1 MFGSVAIALLAAIFW
16 TSCGGGSGSSS
27 NNTKPLTKVKDRLFV
42 SNAQQGIVQIV
53 DVDKD
58 ELAGF
63 EKGLSSTYNITTGGA
78 PEFMDSTSDN
88 KNIAVYDNSSF
99 SISVISSDTENIVS
113 RVFLS
118 GASDSIRITS
128 DAKFVYAAVRN
139 RNNGTDNNGTA
150 IQPGAV
156 QVMDVTNGNIPAN
169 YPVPNARWIA
179 LSHDNKTLLVFPD
192 DPNNT
197 PYMIDLTATSPA
209 ASPILPDPSLPT
221 NPFDRPVAAYFSSD
235 DTKAYILNC
244 GPECGGAQASVT
256 ELTLATSAQRNVPVP
271 AATVGVLDGAN
282 LYVAGQ
288 AIVGGMASVVDTGAM
303 TVSSSAAIGNGFHNV
318 IRSESGKLWIGASNC
333 GGGGCLSVLDPASG
347 NVVVDNPAAGTASK
361 GNVTGMDFE
370 SSNNRMYVCEGGEL
384 LPYDTS
390 ANPVH
395 TNVDIVGKA
404 WDVRAVP
411 PVTK

>member
-1 MFGSVAIALLAAIFW
+1 MKRVFGSGAIAVLAAILG
-16 TSCGGGSGSSS
+16 TGCGGYGNGGGGN
-27 NNTKPLTKVKDRLFV
+27 NNTKPLTKLKNRLFV

-53 DVDKD
+53 DADKD

-63 EKGLSSTYNITTGGA
+63 EKGTTSAYNIVTGGA

-99 SISVISSDTENIVS
+99 SITVINSDTENGVT

-139 RNNGTDNNGTA
+139 RNNGSG
-150 IQPGAV
+150 IQLGAV
-156 QVMDVTNGNIPAN
+156 QVMDVTNGNIPSN

-192 DPNNT
+192 DPSNT

-209 ASPILPDPSLPT
+209 AAPIPG
-221 NPFDRPVAAYFSSD
+221 NFDRPIAAYFSSD
-235 DTKAYILNC
+235 DSKAYILNC

-256 ELTLATSAQRNVPVP
+256 ELTLATLAQRTVPVP
-271 AATVGVLDGAN
+271 AATVGVLNGTN

-288 AIVGGMASVVDTGAM
+288 ATSSGMASVVDTGAM
-303 TVSSSAAIGNGFHNV
+303 TVTSTAAIGNGFHNV
-318 IRSESGKLWIGASNC
+318 IRSQASKVWIGASNC

-347 NVVVDNPAAGTASK
+347 NVVIDNPAAGGTSK

-370 SSNNRMYVCEGGEL
+370 SSNNQMYVCEGGEL

-411 PVTK
+411 PITK

>member
-1 MFGSVAIALLAAIFW
+1 VFGSVAIVLLAAIFW
-16 TSCGGGSGSSS
+16 TNCGGGGSSS
-27 NNTKPLTKVKDRLFV
+27 NNSNTKPLTNIKDRLFV
-42 SNAQQGIVQIV
+42 SNAQQGIVQII

-58 ELAGF
+58 QLAGF
-63 EKGLSSTYNITTGGA
+63 DRGTASTFNIVTGGA

-88 KNIAVYDNSSF
+88 KNIAVYDNTAF
-99 SISVISSDTENIVS
+99 SISVISSDTENTTT

-139 RNNGTDNNGTA
+139 RNNGTGV
-150 IQPGAV
+150 QPGAV
-156 QVMDVTNGNIPAN
+156 QVMDVTNGNIPSN

-192 DPNNT
+192 DASDT
-197 PYMIDLTATSPA
+197 PYMIDLTTSSPA
-209 ASPILPDPSLPT
+209 AAPIPGI
-221 NPFDRPVAAYFSSD
+221 FDRPIAAYFSSD

-256 ELTLATSAQRNVPVP
+256 ELTLATLAQRSVPVP
-271 AATVGVLDGAN
+271 AATVGVLDGTN

-288 AIVGGMASVVDTGAM
+288 ATSGGMASTVDTGSM
-303 TVSSSAAIGNGFHNV
+303 TVKSTAAIGNGFHNV
-318 IRSESGKLWIGASNC
+318 IRSQSSKVWIGASNC

-347 NVVVDNPAAGTASK
+347 NVVVDNPAAGSSSK

-370 SSNNRMYVCEGGEL
+370 SSNNEMYVCEGGEL
-384 LPYDTS
+384 NPYDTS

-395 TNVDIVGKA
+395 TNVDIVGTA

-411 PVTK
+411 PITK

>member
-1 MFGSVAIALLAAIFW
+1 MKRVFGSVAIVLLAATFW
-16 TSCGGGSGSSS
+16 SSCGGGSGNSSS
-27 NNTKPLTKVKDRLFV
+27 NTKPLTHVKDRLFV

-53 DVDKD
+53 DVDLD

-63 EKGLSSTYNITTGGA
+63 EKGLTSAYNIVTGGA

-99 SISVISSDTENIVS
+99 SISVISSDTENIVA
-113 RVFLS
+113 RVFL
-118 GASDSIRITS
+118 GGTSDSIRITS

-139 RNNGTDNNGTA
+139 RNNGTG
-150 IQPGAV
+150 IQQGAV

-192 DPNNT
+192 DPSNT
-197 PYMIDLTATSPA
+197 PYIIDLSATSPA
-209 ASPILPDPSLPT
+209 AAPIPGI
-221 NPFDRPVAAYFSSD
+221 FDRPIAAYFSSD
-235 DTKAYILNC
+235 DSKAYILNC

-256 ELTLATSAQRNVPVP
+256 ELTLATFAQRTVPVP
-271 AATVGVLDGAN
+271 AATVGVLDGTN

-288 AIVGGMASVVDTGAM
+288 ATSGGMASVVDTGAM

-318 IRSESGKLWIGASNC
+318 IRSQSGKVWIGASNC
-333 GGGGCLSVLDPASG
+333 GGGGCLSVLDPGSG
-347 NVVVDNPAAGTASK
+347 NVVVDNPPAGTASK

-370 SSNNRMYVCEGGEL
+370 SSNNEMYVCEGGEL

-411 PVTK
+411 PITK

>member
-1 MFGSVAIALLAAIFW
+1 VFSSVAIVLLAAIFW
-16 TSCGGGSGSSS
+16 TGCGGSS
-27 NNTKPLTKVKDRLFV
+27 NSNSNTKPLTNIKNRLFV

-58 ELAGF
+58 RLAGF
-63 EKGLSSTYNITTGGA
+63 QRGITSTFNIVTGGS

-88 KNIAVYDNSSF
+88 KNIAVYDNTSF
-99 SISVISSDTENIVS
+99 SISVISSDTENITAK
-113 RVFLS
+113 VFLS

-139 RNNGTDNNGTA
+139 RNNGTGV
-150 IQPGAV
+150 QPGAV
-156 QVMDVTNGNIPAN
+156 QVMDVTNQNIPTN

-179 LSHDNKTLLVFPD
+179 LSHDKKTLLVFPD

-197 PYMIDLTATSPA
+197 PYMIDLTASSPA
-209 ASPILPDPSLPT
+209 AAPIPGL
-221 NPFDRPVAAYFSSD
+221 FDRPIAAYFSSD
-235 DTKAYILNC
+235 DSKAYILNC

-256 ELTLATSAQRNVPVP
+256 ELTLATLAQRTVAVP
-271 AATVGVLDGAN
+271 AATVGFLDGTT

-288 AIVGGMASVVDTGAM
+288 TAGGGMASVVDTGAM
-303 TVSSSAAIGNGFHNV
+303 TVSSSAAIGNGFHGV
-318 IRSESGKLWIGASNC
+318 MRSQSGKVWIGASNC
-333 GGGGCLSVLDPASG
+333 GGGGCLSVLDPTSG
-347 NVVVDNPAAGTASK
+347 NVVIDNPPAGSSSK

-370 SSNNRMYVCEGGEL
+370 SSNNQMYVCEGGEL
-384 LPYDTS
+384 NPYDTS

-395 TNVDIVGKA
+395 TNVDIVGTA

-411 PVTK
+411 PISK

>member
-1 MFGSVAIALLAAIFW
+1 MFSCGAIALVAASLW
-16 TSCGGGSGSSS
+16 TSCGGYGGGSGSS
-27 NNTKPLTKVKDRLFV
+27 NTKPLTNVKDRLFV

-63 EKGLSSTYNITTGGA
+63 EKGLVGTYNIVIGGA

-99 SISVISSDTENIVS
+99 SITVINSNTENTVT

-118 GASDSIRITS
+118 GASDSIRISS

-139 RNNGTDNNGTA
+139 RNNGTG

-156 QVMDVTNGNIPAN
+156 QVMDVTNGNIPSN

-192 DPNNT
+192 DPSNT
-197 PYMIDLTATSPA
+197 PYMIDLTASSPA
-209 ASPILPDPSLPT
+209 AAPIPGI
-221 NPFDRPVAAYFSSD
+221 FDRPIAAYFSSD

-256 ELTLATSAQRNVPVP
+256 ELTLATLAQRTVTVP
-271 AATVGVLDGAN
+271 AATVAVLDGTN
-282 LYVAGQ
+282 LDVAGQ
-288 AIVGGMASVVDTGAM
+288 ATSGGMASVVDTGAM
-303 TVSSSAAIGNGFHNV
+303 TLKSTAAIGNGFHNV
-318 IRSESGKLWIGASNC
+318 IRSQSGKVWIGASSC
-333 GGGGCLSVLDPASG
+333 GGGGCLSVLDTASG
-347 NVVVDNPAAGTASK
+347 NVVIDNPAAGTASK

-370 SSNNRMYVCEGGEL
+370 SANNRMYVCEGGEL

-390 ANPVH
+390 VNPVH
-395 TNVDIVGKA
+395 TNVDIVGTA

-411 PVTK
+411 PITK

>member
-1 MFGSVAIALLAAIFW
+1 MLLAAIFW
-16 TSCGGGSGSSS
+16 TGCGGGGGSSNS
-27 NNTKPLTKVKDRLFV
+27 NTKPLTNIKDRLFV

-63 EKGLSSTYNITTGGA
+63 EKGTTNTFNIVTGGA

-99 SISVISSDTENIVS
+99 SITVINSDTENSVT

-118 GASDSIRITS
+118 GPSDSIRITS

-139 RNNGTDNNGTA
+139 RNNGTG

-156 QVMDVTNGNIPAN
+156 QVMDVTNGNIPSN

-192 DPNNT
+192 DPSNT
-197 PYMIDLTATSPA
+197 PYMIDLTASSPA
-209 ASPILPDPSLPT
+209 AAPIPGI
-221 NPFDRPVAAYFSSD
+221 FDRPIAAYFSSD

-256 ELTLATSAQRNVPVP
+256 ELTLATFAQRTVPVP
-271 AATVGVLDGAN
+271 AATVAVLDGTN
-282 LYVAGQ
+282 LDVAGQ
-288 AIVGGMASVVDTGAM
+288 ATAGGMASVVDTGAM
-303 TVSSSAAIGNGFHNV
+303 TLTSTAAIGNGFHNV
-318 IRSESGKLWIGASNC
+318 IRSQSGKVWIGASNC
-333 GGGGCLSVLDPASG
+333 GGGGCLSVLDPSSG
-347 NVVVDNPAAGTASK
+347 NVVIDNPAAGSSSK

-370 SSNNRMYVCEGGEL
+370 SSNNEMYVCEGGEL
-384 LPYDTS
+384 RPYDTS

-395 TNVDIVGKA
+395 TNVDIVGTA

-411 PVTK
+411 PITK

>member
-1 MFGSVAIALLAAIFW
+1 VFSSVAIVLLAAISW
-16 TSCGGGSGSSS
+16 TSCGGGSNSS
-27 NNTKPLTKVKDRLFV
+27 NSNTKPLTNIKHRLFV

-63 EKGLSSTYNITTGGA
+63 EKGTTRTFNIVTGGS

-88 KNIAVYDNSSF
+88 KNIAVYDNTSF
-99 SISVISSDTENIVS
+99 SISVITSDTENVTA

-128 DAKFVYAAVRN
+128 DAKFVYAAIRN
-139 RNNGTDNNGTA
+139 QNVGTGK
-150 IQPGAV
+150 QPGAV
-156 QVMDVTNGNIPAN
+156 QVMDVTNQNIPAN
-169 YPVPNARWIA
+169 YPVPDARWIA

-192 DPNNT
+192 DPSNT
-197 PYMIDLTATSPA
+197 PYIIDLTASSPSA
-209 ASPILPDPSLPT
+209 APILPDPNLPT
-221 NPFDRPVAAYFSSD
+221 NPFDRPIAAYFSSD

-256 ELTLATSAQRNVPVP
+256 ELTLATFAQRTVPVP
-271 AATVGVLDGAN
+271 AATVGVLDGTN

-288 AIVGGMASVVDTGAM
+288 ATSGGMASVVDTGSM
-303 TVSSSAAIGNGFHNV
+303 TVKSTAAIGNGFHNV
-318 IRSESGKLWIGASNC
+318 MRSQSGKVWIGASNC
-333 GGGGCLSVLDPASG
+333 GGGGCLSVLDPTSG
-347 NVVVDNPAAGTASK
+347 NAVVDNPATGSASK

-370 SSNNRMYVCEGGEL
+370 SSNNLMYVCEGGEL
-384 LPYDTS
+384 SPYDTS

-395 TNVDIVGKA
+395 TNVDIVGRA

-411 PVTK
+411 PITK

>member
-1 MFGSVAIALLAAIFW
+1 MFSSVAIVLLAAIFW
-16 TSCGGGSGSSS
+16 TSCGGGSSSS
-27 NNTKPLTKVKDRLFV
+27 SSSNTKPLTNIKHRLFV

-63 EKGLSSTYNITTGGA
+63 ENGTTRTFNIVTGGA

-99 SISVISSDTENIVS
+99 SISVISSDTENTTS

-139 RNNGTDNNGTA
+139 RNNGTG

-156 QVMDVTNGNIPAN
+156 QVMDVTNQNIPSN

-192 DPNNT
+192 DPSNT
-197 PYMIDLTATSPA
+197 PYMIDLTASSPA
-209 ASPILPDPSLPT
+209 AASVPGF
-221 NPFDRPVAAYFSSD
+221 FDRPIAAYFSSD
-235 DTKAYILNC
+235 DSKAYILNC

-256 ELTLATSAQRNVPVP
+256 ELTLATLAQRTVPVP
-271 AATVGVLDGAN
+271 AATVGVMDGTN

-288 AIVGGMASVVDTGAM
+288 ATSGGMASVVDTGAM
-303 TVSSSAAIGNGFHNV
+303 TVSSTATIGNGFHNV
-318 IRSESGKLWIGASNC
+318 MRFQSGKAWIGASNC
-333 GGGGCLSVLDPASG
+333 SGGGCLSVLDPTSG
-347 NVVVDNPAAGTASK
+347 NVVIDNPAAGSPSK

-370 SSNNRMYVCEGGEL
+370 SSNNLMYVCEGGEL

-395 TNVDIVGKA
+395 TNVDIVGTA

-411 PVTK
+411 PITK

>member
-1 MFGSVAIALLAAIFW
+1 MFGSVAIVLLAATFW
-16 TSCGGGSGSSS
+16 TSCGGGSSKSSS
-27 NNTKPLTKVKDRLFV
+27 NTKPLTNIKDRLFV

-53 DVDKD
+53 DVAKD

-63 EKGLSSTYNITTGGA
+63 EKGLTSTYNIVTGGA
-78 PEFMDSTSDN
+78 PEFMNSTPDN
-88 KNIAVYDNSSF
+88 KKIAVYDNSSF
-99 SISVISSDTENIVS
+99 SISVISSDTEDIVT
-113 RVFLS
+113 RVFLG

-139 RNNGTDNNGTA
+139 RNNGTG
-150 IQPGAV
+150 IQQGAV

-192 DPNNT
+192 DPSNT
-197 PYMIDLTATSPA
+197 PYIIDLTATSPA
-209 ASPILPDPSLPT
+209 AAPIPGI
-221 NPFDRPVAAYFSSD
+221 FDRPVAAYFSSD

-256 ELTLATSAQRNVPVP
+256 ELTLATFAQRTVPVP
-271 AATVGVLDGAN
+271 AATVGVLDGTN

-288 AIVGGMASVVDTGAM
+288 ATSGGMASVVDTGAM

-318 IRSESGKLWIGASNC
+318 IRSQSGKVWIGASNC
-333 GGGGCLSVLDPASG
+333 GGGGCLSVLDPGSG
-347 NVVVDNPAAGTASK
+347 NVVIDNPPAGTASK

-370 SSNNRMYVCEGGEL
+370 SSNNEMYVCEGGEL

-411 PVTK
+411 PITK